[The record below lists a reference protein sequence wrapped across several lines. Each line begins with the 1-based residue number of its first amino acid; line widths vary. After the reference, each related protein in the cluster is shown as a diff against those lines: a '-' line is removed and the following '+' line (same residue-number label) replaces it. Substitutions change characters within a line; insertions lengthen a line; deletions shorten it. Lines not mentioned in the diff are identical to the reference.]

1 MAEGRWQSAEGGR
14 QAAEGRR
21 QRDGE
26 LGVASAV
33 EEGGGGVGGD
43 LPTGGRDFD
52 DFAVGVLEIEK
63 NGVRLARVAA
73 RGDASMDG
81 EARSARKGA
90 SFEGTDGLAERIVAG
105 RLAVVAI
112 EGVDEPVAETGR
124 EDGADLVAAGAER
137 EADEGLTGAGGEGGG
152 GSGVVE
158 EEFGLGMHRLV
169 SVVTDRGEL
178 KAVGVE

>member
-1 MAEGRWQSAEGGR
+1 MLVLRYLVAFGCNRITTYHYPSRKDVGIN
-14 QAAEGRR
+14 
-21 QRDGE
+21 E
-26 LGVASAV
+26 LKLSELLYDPRTPLMVYEYMYGVV
-33 EEGGGGVGGD
+33 
-43 LPTGGRDFD
+43 
-52 DFAVGVLEIEK
+52 EIEK
-63 NGVRLARVAA
+63 DGVGLARVAA

-105 RLAVVAI
+105 RLAVFAI

-124 EDGADLVAAGAER
+124 EDGADLVAAGAEG
-137 EADEGLTGAGGEGGG
+137 EAYEGLTGGGGEGGG